1 VRYAHVSFASGSR
14 HVLSEH
20 FPRKI
25 NKTRWQRRR
34 RHRVTDRRSFTSP
47 ELLALLDVSPLRPC
61 PLPPV
66 PLFLFLSCRPRK
78 KLEFAARSNCR
89 KRPWGGG
96 PTREGADR
104 KSPPPSALFSPS
116 AAALMKGK
124 LRDEAT
130 TNGSSLAHISC
141 GVGA

>member
-1 VRYAHVSFASGSR
+1 MATATTPSR
-14 HVLSEH
+14 HGSTLVYIARVAGVAGRFPPPPLPAPSCSSFSLLILSPPQKTRIRCALELSE
-20 FPRKI
+20 
-25 NKTRWQRRR
+25 
-34 RHRVTDRRSFTSP
+34 
-47 ELLALLDVSPLRPC
+47 
-61 PLPPV
+61 
-66 PLFLFLSCRPRK
+66 
-78 KLEFAARSNCR
+78 AAV
-89 KRPWGGG
+89 GGG